1 MFDYLYIIISVIIFF
16 TKGENKHVNKE
27 ELLNLLHSED
37 FIAEL
42 NDADGIE
49 GIQNVFKNKKINID
63 EKKAKIVMDALKIA
77 NEKMYNCESIEDNSL
92 DDVSGGAETKI
103 AKIILN
109 SKLGGNSKYGDIIPV
124 KTKLYQS
131 SDNEEDTKDI
141 IKFLK

>member
-1 MFDYLYIIISVIIFF
+1 M
-16 TKGENKHVNKE
+16 NKE

-49 GIQNVFKNKKINID
+49 GIQGVFKNKKIDID

-92 DDVSGGAETKI
+92 DDVSGGAKTKI

-109 SKLGGNSKYGDIIPV
+109 SKLGGNSKYRDIIPC
-124 KTKLYQS
+124 KTKLLQTHET
-131 SDNEEDTKDI
+131 DQDVKDI
-141 IKFLK
+141 SEFLK

>member
-1 MFDYLYIIISVIIFF
+1 M
-16 TKGENKHVNKE
+16 NKE

-49 GIQNVFKNKKINID
+49 GIQGVFKNKKIDID

-109 SKLGGNSKYGDIIPV
+109 SKLGGNSKYRDIIPC
-124 KTKLYQS
+124 KTKLLQTHET
-131 SDNEEDTKDI
+131 DQDVKDI
-141 IKFLK
+141 SEFLK

>member
-1 MFDYLYIIISVIIFF
+1 M
-16 TKGENKHVNKE
+16 NKE

-49 GIQNVFKNKKINID
+49 GIQGVFKNKKIDID

-109 SKLGGNSKYGDIIPV
+109 SKLGGNSKYRDIISC
-124 KTKLYQS
+124 KTKLLQTHET
-131 SDNEEDTKDI
+131 DQDIKDI
-141 IKFLK
+141 NEFLK

>member
-1 MFDYLYIIISVIIFF
+1 M
-16 TKGENKHVNKE
+16 NKE

-109 SKLGGNSKYGDIIPV
+109 SKLGGNSKYRDIIPI

>member
-1 MFDYLYIIISVIIFF
+1 M
-16 TKGENKHVNKE
+16 NKE

-49 GIQNVFKNKKINID
+49 EIQGVFKNKKIDID

-92 DDVSGGAETKI
+92 DDVSGGTETKI
-103 AKIILN
+103 AKVILN
-109 SKLGGNSKYGDIIPV
+109 SKLGGNSKYRDIIPC
-124 KTKLYQS
+124 KTKLLQTHET
-131 SDNEEDTKDI
+131 DQDVKDI
-141 IKFLK
+141 SEFLE

>member
-1 MFDYLYIIISVIIFF
+1 MIIIETNFF
-16 TKGENKHVNKE
+16 TKKEENEHVNKE

-49 GIQNVFKNKKINID
+49 GIQGVFKNKKIDID

-109 SKLGGNSKYGDIIPV
+109 SKLGGNSKYRDIIPC
-124 KTKLYQS
+124 KTKLLQTHET
-131 SDNEEDTKDI
+131 DQDVKDI
-141 IKFLK
+141 SEFLK